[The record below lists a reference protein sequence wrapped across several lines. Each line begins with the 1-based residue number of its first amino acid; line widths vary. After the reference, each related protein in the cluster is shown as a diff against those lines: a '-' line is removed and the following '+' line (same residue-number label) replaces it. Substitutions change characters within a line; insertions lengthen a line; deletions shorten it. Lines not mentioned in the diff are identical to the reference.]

1 MSVKRFKRS
10 ADVAAA
16 PRDAASAPDP
26 PDDSASDCSEA
37 GDAGDAAAAEQD
49 LVAALVYD
57 HLVDFKEFVKE
68 EQRTVFADA
77 TFVADGPLNADQ
89 VNAAIRKHGGA
100 AELFDA
106 LHEELMRETTE
117 EGRTSVAAA
126 FDNTCRRVYAG
137 VWMLHKLKAAR
148 TEADICILAW
158 GGPEHARGL
167 GTAPALDKVV
177 ENAEGD
183 VDKWMV
189 AMAHDVAQQLLGEA
203 SVPMDDG
210 ASTGEGSENDD
221 IVAAGSDIESDG
233 DEESDESGEEGE
245 EGEEGSEWEGE
256 DDGEDDGEE
265 GDPEELLREARELSR
280 ATPFD

>member
-1 MSVKRFKRS
+1 M
-10 ADVAAA
+10 
-16 PRDAASAPDP
+16 P
-26 PDDSASDCSEA
+26 
-37 GDAGDAAAAEQD
+37 
-49 LVAALVYD
+49 
-57 HLVDFKEFVKE
+57 
-68 EQRTVFADA
+68 
-77 TFVADGPLNADQ
+77 
-89 VNAAIRKHGGA
+89 AIRKHGGA

-117 EGRTSVAAA
+117 EGRTSVATA

-137 VWMLHKLKAAR
+137 VWMPQA
-148 TEADICILAW
+148 EGGADGGRICILAW

-210 ASTGEGSENDD
+210 ASTGDNSENDD
-221 IVAAGSDIESDG
+221 IVAAGSDSESD
-233 DEESDESGEEGE
+233 DDNESDESGEEGE
-245 EGEEGSEWEGE
+245 EGRGRRGQRV
-256 DDGEDDGEE
+256 GRRRGRRRRRR
-265 GDPEELLREARELSR
+265 GGRPGGAAARGAR
-280 ATPFD
+280 AFACDAL